1 MDERDWERLIFQL
14 TKGACTPFLGAGAC
28 AGVLPSG
35 SELSQTLADQ
45 WEYPYPDKGNLT
57 KVAQYGTVKF
67 GEAVYVK
74 EKICQVLST
83 GAIPDFGDP
92 AEPHAMLA
100 RFPLPVYLTTN
111 YDDFIVRSLRA
122 VGKDPNVM
130 LCPWNPGITFDEEF
144 FRRKIGWNPQ
154 PDAPLVYHL
163 HGRLGMPES
172 IVVSEDDY
180 LEFLTNLAFDRA
192 ADEPTMLPPV
202 ILGALTTR
210 SLLFIGYSLQD
221 WTFRL
226 LFNSL
231 NRAVP
236 GINRRRHLSV
246 QLSPEG
252 DDAAVK
258 VLQRQME
265 QHYGEWKVSIFWGT
279 AEEFSK
285 QLLGRMTT

>member
-14 TKGACTPFLGAGAC
+14 TRGACTPFLGAGAC

-35 SELSQTLADQ
+35 SELSENLADQ
-45 WEYPYPDKGNLT
+45 WDYPYSDRGNLT
-57 KVAQYGTVKF
+57 RVSQYGTVKF

-74 EKICQVLST
+74 EQICEVLTT
-83 GAIPDFGDP
+83 GKIPDFGDP
-92 AEPHAMLA
+92 AEPHGLLA
-100 RFPLPVYLTTN
+100 RFPIPVYLTTN

-122 VGKDPNVM
+122 VGKDPSVM
-130 LCPWNPGITFDEEF
+130 LCPWNPGIAFDEEL
-144 FRRKIGWNPQ
+144 FRRKISWNPQ

-163 HGRLGMPES
+163 HGRLGHPES
-172 IVVSEDDY
+172 IVVTEDDY

-192 ADEPTMLPPV
+192 SDEPTMLPPV

-252 DDAAVK
+252 GDAEVK
-258 VLQRQME
+258 ILRRQME

-279 AEEFSK
+279 ADEFCK
-285 QLLGRMTT
+285 QLLGRLTT